1 MDVPRMKTRDIGRSA
16 IREELAR
23 VALGLFSRESF
34 EAVTLDD
41 LAASAGVSRSTFLR
55 YFGSKE
61 EVVLFTFDPLGDQM
75 AEALR
80 ARPAGED
87 HWTALRRAV
96 EPAVAFLS
104 REPAEGLALLH
115 LVQRTPALCARLHE
129 KQTGWRQR
137 LVENL
142 TEGSGSRDMPP
153 LVLHARVAA
162 ALECLMAALEH
173 WVAIEG
179 RQGLGS
185 VVDEAF
191 DALVPTK
198 R

>member
-80 ARPAGED
+80 ARPADED

-104 REPAEGLALLH
+104 REPAEGSRCSTWCSGLRRCAP
-115 LVQRTPALCARLHE
+115 VFTRSRPAGASAW
-129 KQTGWRQR
+129 WR
-137 LVENL
+137 
-142 TEGSGSRDMPP
+142 P
-153 LVLHARVAA
+153 
-162 ALECLMAALEH
+162 
-173 WVAIEG
+173 
-179 RQGLGS
+179 
-185 VVDEAF
+185 
-191 DALVPTK
+191 
-198 R
+198 